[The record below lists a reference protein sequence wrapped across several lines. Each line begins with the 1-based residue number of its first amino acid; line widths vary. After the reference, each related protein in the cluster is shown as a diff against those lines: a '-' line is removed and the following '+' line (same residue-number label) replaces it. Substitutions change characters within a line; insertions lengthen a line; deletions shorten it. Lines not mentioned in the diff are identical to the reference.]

1 VAVSSQDAV
10 SVFANLRYSA
20 RSFTRAPG
28 LALALL
34 VTIALGIGSNASVL
48 GFVRGSVARDRPIP
62 ELDSIVSLFGR
73 DQQGVLGPVS
83 YDTYITLAQQLDGAV
98 ELGAARELQ
107 AGVVLDERSSIVSVA
122 AVTPPLAR
130 FLQLALDDGVVISR
144 HVWQTSFS
152 EREDVSGST
161 VRLDGPVSTVTH
173 ISGVAPEWLEGLYIG
188 RAVDLW
194 VPLQESALQLS
205 DRGSR
210 TCWVLG
216 RLRDGV
222 SIQRARAMMSALL
235 GADAIVMLPYTGMTP
250 DTADGLSRID
260 WLLRAAGVAVFFIAC
275 ANVASFLLAR
285 ASARSLET
293 SVRVALGARR
303 VQLITQLLSDS
314 VLISIA
320 GGAFGLLFAV
330 WTEQIVPA
338 LFFDQD
344 AEHLVFAPDRFGIV
358 SAAAACAAITI
369 VCGLIPFFEL
379 RADRPAA
386 VLQRE
391 GVGPSPTARQLR
403 AGLVVAQTTAC
414 CLLVFA
420 ASLLLVSVRAALRT
434 NANDKFGQPLLA
446 TLETNLRYVRPELGQ
461 KYFLDAERV
470 AMALPEISFAAW
482 MAAPPGSRPA
492 WQSVRVEPSQMP
504 LRDVVMDVA
513 AFTPQSLAL
522 VTLPPIAG
530 RMFSGGDTPDGCKVA
545 IVNDVA
551 ARDLFDGD
559 AIGRSIEDPAGDRVQ
574 IVGVVGVRQTA
585 ESNAHERPTIFY
597 YADQTAPPVARG
609 RRGDG
614 AGTEAGIFRI
624 RVRPPLP
631 TTVLDANVVS
641 PGYFEAMDVRAVAG
655 ALFTN
660 DLEPEACRVAVINE
674 EASERYFGGHALGAA
689 IVDAAGRR
697 IEIAGVVH
705 APPLGASQ
713 RKAEPAMYLPMAQ
726 EFRPR
731 MTLLLGARDGSD
743 RVLGSVR
750 RALEAVP
757 GGTGVRLT
765 TLDAHLSRTA
775 LASERIASVLVAA
788 SAATALTLG
797 VLGLYA
803 AMAEAV
809 RQRRREIALRIA
821 LGAPG
826 WRVIRQVV
834 VEGLQLAAVGIVAG
848 TLGSL
853 VAVRWLGRI
862 APGADML
869 SVWVWAAAPAVMLG
883 AVAVASVIP
892 ARRALTSDPLTIMR
906 NR

>member
-1 VAVSSQDAV
+1 V

-28 LALALL
+28 LAFALL

-83 YDTYITLAQQLDGAV
+83 YDTYLTLAQQLDGAV
-98 ELGAARELQ
+98 DIGAAREAQ
-107 AGVVLDERSSIVSVA
+107 AGVVLDERPSIVSVA
-122 AVTPPLAR
+122 AVTPALAN
-130 FLQLALDDGVVISR
+130 FLRLTLEDGIAISR

-152 EREDVSGST
+152 EREDVRGAP
-161 VRLDGPVSTVTH
+161 VRIDGPVRAVTRVA
-173 ISGVAPEWLEGLYIG
+173 GVAPEWLEGLYVG
-188 RAVDLW
+188 RAVDIW
-194 VPLQESALQLS
+194 MPLQESALQPA

-210 TCWVLG
+210 TFWVFG

-222 SIQRARAMMSALL
+222 SIQRARAMVSAMH
-235 GADAIVMLPYTGMTP
+235 GTDAIVVLPYTGMTP
-250 DTADGLSRID
+250 DAADGLSRID
-260 WLLRAAGVAVFFIAC
+260 WLLRAAGVSVFFIAC

-293 SVRVALGARR
+293 SVRVALGAGRA
-303 VQLITQLLSDS
+303 QLIRQLLSDS
-314 VLISIA
+314 VLISVA
-320 GGAFGLLFAV
+320 GGAFGLLLAV

-391 GVGPSPTARQLR
+391 GTGPSRTTRRLR

-434 NANDKFGQPLLA
+434 NAGDKFGQPLLA

-470 AMALPEISFAAW
+470 AMGLPEISFAAW

-513 AFTPQSLAL
+513 AFTSQSLAL

-530 RMFSGGDTPDGCKVA
+530 RMFGGGDTPDGCKVA
-545 IVNDVA
+545 IVNEVA
-551 ARDLFDGD
+551 SQEVFDGD
-559 AIGRSIEDPAGDRVQ
+559 AVGRSVEDPAGDRVQ
-574 IVGVVGVRQTA
+574 IIGVVGVRKTA
-585 ESNAHERPTIFY
+585 ESKALERPTIFY
-597 YADQTAPPVARG
+597 YADQTTTPLNRTGP
-609 RRGDG
+609 
-614 AGTEAGIFRI
+614 GIFRI
-624 RVRPPLP
+624 RVRPTLP
-631 TTVLDANVVS
+631 STVLDANVVS
-641 PGYFEAMDVRAVAG
+641 PGYFEAMDVRPVAG

-660 DLEPEACRVAVINE
+660 DLKSEACRVAVINE
-674 EASERYFGGHALGAA
+674 EAAERYFGGHALGAA
-689 IVDAAGRR
+689 IVDTAGRR
-697 IEIAGVVH
+697 IEVIGVVH
-705 APPLGASQ
+705 SALLRASQ
-713 RKAEPAMYLPMAQ
+713 RKPEPTMYLPMTQ

-731 MTLLLGARDGSD
+731 MTLLLGSRDGSD

-750 RALEAVP
+750 RALEAVA

-775 LASERIASVLVAA
+775 LASERIASVLVTA

-797 VLGLYA
+797 ILGLYA
-803 AMAEAV
+803 AMAEGV

-834 VEGLQLAAVGIVAG
+834 VEGLQLAAVGITAG

-853 VAVRWLGRI
+853 VAIRWLGRI
-862 APGADML
+862 APSAEVL
-869 SVWVWAAAPAVMLG
+869 SVWVWAAAPLVMIG

-892 ARRALTSDPLTIMR
+892 ARRALTSDPLSIMR
-906 NR
+906 DR